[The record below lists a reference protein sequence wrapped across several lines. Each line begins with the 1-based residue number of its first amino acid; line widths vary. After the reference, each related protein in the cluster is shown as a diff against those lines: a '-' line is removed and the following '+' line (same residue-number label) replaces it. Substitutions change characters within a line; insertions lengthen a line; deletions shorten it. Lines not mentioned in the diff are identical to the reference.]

1 MVSVWFCAFS
11 RCVGTFIFPLQLA
24 TDLLHPSADDERRKH
39 KLKRLVQSP
48 NSYFMDVKC
57 PGVCNCVEI
66 SLVCDGALA
75 LLVCYDVSHICKLPY
90 GLIIGKVP
98 LCGHIRVET
107 LTIGGLF
114 SRSMF
119 LGQPLPA
126 AEWWCT
132 TFPSHVLY
140 GVLEPLPMICLLTIK
155 PSKSVYARRS

>member
-75 LLVCYDVSHICKLPY
+75 LLVCYDVSHICKRTLWPHNR
-90 GLIIGKVP
+90 IGKVP

-126 AEWWCT
+126 AECGVQLFPV
-132 TFPSHVLY
+132 TFCMEFWNHY
-140 GVLEPLPMICLLTIK
+140 Q
-155 PSKSVYARRS
+155 

>member
-75 LLVCYDVSHICKLPY
+75 LLVCYDVSHICKRTLWPHNREGAPMWPHTSGNAY
-90 GLIIGKVP
+90 YWRPVFKVD
-98 LCGHIRVET
+98 V
-107 LTIGGLF
+107 
-114 SRSMF
+114 SRS
-119 LGQPLPA
+119 
-126 AEWWCT
+126 T
-132 TFPSHVLY
+132 TSCCRVVVHNFSQSRFVWSFGTTTNDLS
-140 GVLEPLPMICLLTIK
+140 TDN
-155 PSKSVYARRS
+155 